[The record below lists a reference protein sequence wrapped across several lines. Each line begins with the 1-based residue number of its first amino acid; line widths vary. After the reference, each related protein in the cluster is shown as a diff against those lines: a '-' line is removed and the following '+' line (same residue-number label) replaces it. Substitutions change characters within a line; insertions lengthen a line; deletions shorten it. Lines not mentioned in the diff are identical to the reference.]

1 MDRSLLAAV
10 CCAVVLAG
18 CATQPAVQASCLP
31 LAPYSAE
38 FQAALAD
45 QLAAAGFGDGDPI
58 VIALRDYG
66 AMRAADRACLAAG
79 K

>member
-1 MDRSLLAAV
+1 M
-10 CCAVVLAG
+10 
-18 CATQPAVQASCLP
+18 
-31 LAPYSAE
+31 
-38 FQAALAD
+38 AD